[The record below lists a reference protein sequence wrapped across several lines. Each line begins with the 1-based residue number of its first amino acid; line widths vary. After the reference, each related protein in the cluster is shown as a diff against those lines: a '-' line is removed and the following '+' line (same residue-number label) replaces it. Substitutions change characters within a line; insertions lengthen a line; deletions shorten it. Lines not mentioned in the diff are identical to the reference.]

1 MRYHTARACAA
12 VRPDGLLVEA
22 APRMNIKRLAIW
34 FLLFSG
40 LLIYVMLFERTDTPQ
55 PVAVMPAETYERVFP
70 LETSDIIGV
79 LVNDGEKTVRLTRDD
94 EKMNVV
100 EPAGAHAST
109 DLINSL
115 LNAIAGAVMIDELE
129 PGKDETLYGLDP
141 PTFTLKV
148 YTNENAEP
156 QTLLLGAN
164 APSMVNLY
172 ASLPQQNRIVLLGTY
187 LRFTLR
193 TFLNNVK

>member
-1 MRYHTARACAA
+1 
-12 VRPDGLLVEA
+12 
-22 APRMNIKRLAIW
+22 MNVKRLALW
-34 FLLFSG
+34 FLIFCG
-40 LLIYVMLFERTDTPQ
+40 LLIYVLLFERADAPQ

-70 LETSDIIGV
+70 LETADIIGI
-79 LVNDGEKTVRLTRDD
+79 LVSDGEKTVRLARSD

-100 EPAGAHAST
+100 EPAGSRAST

-115 LNAIAGAVMIDELE
+115 VNAIAGAVMIDELE

-141 PTFTLKV
+141 PAFTLKV
-148 YTNENAEP
+148 YTSDTTEP

-164 APSMVNLY
+164 APSTVNMY

-187 LRFTLR
+187 LRFSLR
-193 TFLNNVK
+193 TFLDNVRPE

>member
-1 MRYHTARACAA
+1 
-12 VRPDGLLVEA
+12 
-22 APRMNIKRLAIW
+22 MNIKRLALW
-34 FLLFSG
+34 FLIFCG
-40 LLIYVMLFERTDTPQ
+40 LSIYVLLFERTDAPQ

-70 LETSDIIGV
+70 LETADIIGI
-79 LVNDGEKTVRLTRDD
+79 LVSDGEKTVRLARSD

-141 PTFTLKV
+141 PAFTLKV

-164 APSMVNLY
+164 APSMINLY
-172 ASLPQQNRIVLLGTY
+172 ASLPQQARIILLGTY
-187 LRFTLR
+187 LRFSLR
-193 TFLNNVK
+193 TFLDNVRVD